1 MARERIPEHAERAAT
16 FCRNAKPEEKQYELI
31 DSKIPGLQ
39 LRVNPSGKKAWAL
52 RYSVGSGE
60 NLVKNRLPL
69 GLFPEVTVTEAR
81 KAAQQVKSDV
91 ARGADPVAEKKAEAE
106 RKVEAAKAKAIEE
119 ASRVTVS
126 DFFDR
131 WMKSA
136 LPKGRKDGGKELR
149 RQFEKDVLPLLGEM
163 EMKDITAAEIH
174 HVTDTILERGV
185 NRMAQS
191 IFSDMKQMF
200 AFAVKRK
207 VIGVNPAES
216 ISKKDIGKA
225 SKPRDRVL
233 TPREIRELDQALWAS
248 SLNRVTHIIYMLQ
261 ISMTCRIN
269 ELCQA
274 AWSEFDWRKR
284 TWTIPAAR
292 TKSGR
297 QITVNLSAY
306 SIGLFEELKTLTGH
320 TAWCYP
326 GRDPEKPINR
336 KAATNHARDR
346 QLPSGKEA
354 ATGRTIETQSLLV
367 GGQQWKTHD
376 LRRSGSTLMQ
386 QLGIPT
392 EVSERC
398 LNHAEGN
405 KTKATYHHHD
415 YEKEMKRAWYLLS
428 EALSVITG
436 PEGEEFLKELDKDYL
451 REPDDEIGMLG
462 LVKKYYKRP
471 DERQEPA

>member
-1 MARERIPEHAERAAT
+1 MAREKIPEHTERAAT
-16 FCRNAKPEEKQYELI
+16 FCRNAKPEGKQYELI

-52 RYSVGSGE
+52 RYSVTSGE
-60 NLVKNRLPL
+60 KLVKNRLPL

-91 ARGADPVAEKKAEAE
+91 ARGADPVAEKKANAE
-106 RKVEAAKAKAIEE
+106 RRVEEAKTKALEV

-131 WMKSA
+131 WMKSDK
-136 LPKGRKDGGKELR
+136 PKGRKDGGKELR
-149 RQFEKDVLPLLGEM
+149 RQFEKDVLPVLGSK
-163 EMKDITAAEIH
+163 EMKAVTRADILR
-174 HVTDTILERGV
+174 VTDSILDRGV

-191 IFSDMKQMF
+191 IFSDVKQMF
-200 AFAVKRK
+200 AFAVDRE
-207 VIGVNPAES
+207 VISESPAEN
-216 ISKKDIGKA
+216 ISKQSIGRA

-233 TPREIRELDQALWAS
+233 NPREIRELDQALWAS

-274 AWSEFDWRKR
+274 AWSEFDWGKR
-284 TWTIPAAR
+284 TWTIPSAR

-297 QITVNLSAY
+297 SITINLSAY
-306 SIGLFEELKTLTGH
+306 SIGLFEELRTLTGH
-320 TAWCYP
+320 TSWCYP
-326 GRDPEKPINR
+326 SKDETKPVNR

-346 QLPSGKEA
+346 QLPEGKEPA
-354 ATGRTIETQSLLV
+354 VGRTVQTQSLLV
-367 GGQQWKTHD
+367 GGEQWKTHD

-386 QLGIPT
+386 RLGIST

-405 KTKATYHHHD
+405 KVKATYHHYD

-436 PEGEEFLKELDKDYL
+436 PDGGDFLKELDEDDL
-451 REPDDEIGMLG
+451 REPDDEVGMPM
-462 LVKKYYKRP
+462 LVKKYYKKP
-471 DERQEPA
+471 DERSQTP